1 MRSNSVCA
9 RGRDSNGWCGGVP
22 AGEST
27 KYQMTDYRSYIL
39 ATLTSEVRGHVT
51 SHPVC
56 GRDRDGECGGVPVW
70 VCACVSQTHP
80 LQVQCTVDVC
90 NHCMHFQYTINGYI
104 TTLDTPPLPELC
116 SH

>member
-1 MRSNSVCA
+1 MCVHVGEIVTAGVGECLQESQQSNKCLTTA
-9 RGRDSNGWCGGVP
+9 L
-22 AGEST
+22 
-27 KYQMTDYRSYIL
+27 SYIL
-39 ATLTSEVRGHVT
+39 AILTSEVRGHVT

-56 GRDRDGECGGVPVW
+56 GGDRDGECGGVPVW

-80 LQVQCTVDVC
+80 LQVQSTVYVC

-104 TTLDTPPLPELC
+104 TTLDTPPLPEHC